1 MAMWKLRHFL
11 SENKKEVILGPMFK
25 LLEAIFELIVPLV
38 IASMIDDGVRCDNK
52 NVVIRCGIT
61 LIILAVT
68 GLSST
73 LVCQRFASIAS
84 QNTGTRMRHAFFSH
98 VMTFSHAEI
107 DRFGTDSLVT
117 RYTADINQL
126 QLAAAML
133 IRLVI
138 RAPFLA
144 IGSIIMTFFI
154 DPRLSLIV
162 LTATP
167 LVLLVLYLVM
177 SRTIPMFSKMRR
189 QLDRTA
195 QIVSENL
202 VGVRVIRAFRG
213 QPREEKRFRDK
224 SEEMSA
230 LYRTSGAVSGL
241 LDPLTCIIM
250 NIAIAVLLGAGAV
263 RVSAGSLSQGE
274 VVALVSYITQMMLA
288 LVVVANLVV
297 TFTKAEASAVR
308 VNEVFETEPSVTDKR
323 ASADAVKTLSEF
335 DSKSEVLNFEN
346 VTFSYPSAG
355 EPSVD
360 KISFSVKAR
369 ETVGFIGST
378 GSGKSTVAA
387 LASRFYDISDGS
399 INFCGIPI
407 HEIPL
412 AELHAHI
419 AVVPQHLTLVSGT
432 VGSNLRYGSS
442 GADDEI
448 LIKALTAAQA
458 LDFVTEKGGLDA
470 PVEQNG
476 RNFSGGQRQRLT
488 VARALVSV
496 ICGAKLLILDDVSSA
511 LDTETDRKM
520 RGAIRKLTEEY
531 RVAVI
536 LISQRISSMKGTDR
550 VILLDDGAVAASG
563 THKELARS
571 CELYREIMRSQSEPE
586 PAKEASENE

>member
-25 LLEAIFELIVPLV
+25 LLEAVFELIVPLV
-38 IASMIDDGVRCDNK
+38 IASMIDDGVRCGNK
-52 NVVIRCGIT
+52 NVIIRCGIT
-61 LIILAVT
+61 LVVLAVT

-73 LVCQRFASIAS
+73 LVCQRFASVAS

-98 VMTFSHAEI
+98 VMTFSHAEL

-126 QLAAAML
+126 QLATAML

-144 IGSIIMTFFI
+144 AGSIIMTFLI
-154 DPRLSLIV
+154 NPRLSAIV

-213 QPREEKRFRDK
+213 QPREESRFRDK
-224 SEEMSA
+224 SEEMSK
-230 LYRTSGAVSGL
+230 LYLTSGAISGL

-250 NIAIAVLLGAGAV
+250 NLAIAVLLGAGAV
-263 RVSAGSLSQGE
+263 RVNSGSLSQGE

-297 TFTKAEASAVR
+297 TFTKAEASAAR
-308 VNEVFETEPSVTDKR
+308 LNEVFETEPSVTDKR
-323 ASADAVKTLSEF
+323 ASADSSIALAEF
-335 DSKSEVLNFEN
+335 NPGSEVLRFEN

-355 EPSVD
+355 EPSVS
-360 KISFSVKAR
+360 KVSFSVKAG

-387 LASRFYDISDGS
+387 LASRFYDISDGNIS
-399 INFCGIPI
+399 FCGIPI
-407 HEIPL
+407 YEIPL
-412 AELHAHI
+412 SELHSYI
-419 AVVPQHLTLVSGT
+419 AAVPQHSTLVSGT
-432 VGSNLRYGSS
+432 VSSNLKYGS
-442 GADDEI
+442 ADASDDI
-448 LIKALTAAQA
+448 LMKALSAAQA
-458 LDFVTEKGGLDA
+458 LDFVNKKGGLEA

-496 ICGAKLLILDDVSSA
+496 MCGARLLILDDVSSA
-511 LDTETDRKM
+511 LDTETDREM
-520 RGAIRKLTEEY
+520 RRAVHKLTEEY
-531 RVAVI
+531 PVAVI
-536 LISQRISSMKGTDR
+536 LISQRISSMRGTDR
-550 VILLDDGAVAASG
+550 VILLDDGTVAASG
-563 THKELARS
+563 THEELAAD
-571 CELYREIMRSQSEPE
+571 CTLYREIMISQGESDN
-586 PAKEASENE
+586 AREASANE